1 MMNMGT
7 MLTSDEYKELN
18 ELRREKAQREID
30 NQKLAVA
37 SMRLAKVTDEI
48 RELIDVSKRS
58 RMPDGGG
65 R

>member
-1 MMNMGT
+1 MGT
-7 MLTSDEYKELN
+7 MLTSEEYAELN
-18 ELRREKAQREID
+18 QLRREKAQREID

-37 SMRLAKVTDEI
+37 ALRLAKVTEEI
-48 RELIDVSKRS
+48 RELIDVRKRS

>member
-1 MMNMGT
+1 MNMGT

-48 RELIDVSKRS
+48 RELIDVRKRS

>member
-1 MMNMGT
+1 MNMGT

-18 ELRREKAQREID
+18 DLRREKAQREID

-48 RELIDVSKRS
+48 RELIDVRKRS

>member
-1 MMNMGT
+1 MGT
-7 MLTSDEYKELN
+7 MLTSEEYAELN
-18 ELRREKAQREID
+18 QLRREKAQREID

-37 SMRLAKVTDEI
+37 ALRLAKVTDEI
-48 RELIDVSKRS
+48 RELIDVRKRS

>member
-1 MMNMGT
+1 MNMGT
-7 MLTSDEYKELN
+7 MLTSEEYKELC

-48 RELIDVSKRS
+48 RELIDVRKRS

>member
-1 MMNMGT
+1 MNMGT
-7 MLTSDEYKELN
+7 MLTSEEYKELN

-48 RELIDVSKRS
+48 RELIDVRKRS

>member
-1 MMNMGT
+1 MGT
-7 MLTSDEYKELN
+7 MLTSDEYKELC

-48 RELIDVSKRS
+48 RELIAVRKRS

>member
-1 MMNMGT
+1 MGT

-48 RELIDVSKRS
+48 RELIDVRKRS